1 MDDGTSASLLYEWNK
16 EKGRLDYA
24 ITEAESQLVSV
35 NKRLKGLWQDLT
47 LYVGILV
54 VPVIFWFVL
63 RHVGAWLLRT
73 DALVFS
79 NTFVYVLLEGASALL
94 ICVYILSFP
103 VLANC
108 LLKTIVLLFLNRE
121 IPQQTEGLLPPEKG
135 KLHKELDREP
145 TYRIEQQKLIHV
157 LSRYYLY
164 RDNMKE
170 LRKKIDAGS
179 ISLDSLKKELEGF
192 IYYETIHPANEFG
205 SAMTRKARQGV
216 FIVLFGIVVLFLL
229 LWRLFG

>member
-16 EKGRLDYA
+16 EMGRLDYA
-24 ITEAESQLVSV
+24 ITGAESQLVSV
-35 NKRLKGLWQDLT
+35 NKRLKGLWQDLA
-47 LYVGILV
+47 LYAGILV

-63 RHVGAWLLRT
+63 LHIGTWLLRT

-79 NTFVYVLLEGASALL
+79 NTFVYVLLEGTRAFLM
-94 ICVYILSFP
+94 CVYILSFP
-103 VLANC
+103 VLVYN
-108 LLKTIVLLFLNRE
+108 LLKTMALLWLNKE
-121 IPQQTEGLLPPEKG
+121 NPQQIEGLLPPEKG
-135 KLHKELDREP
+135 KLHKEPDREP

-170 LRKKIDAGS
+170 LRRKIDAGS
-179 ISLDSLKKELEGF
+179 ISLDSLKQEMERF
-192 IYYETIHPANEFG
+192 TYYETIRPANEFG
-205 SAMTRKARQGV
+205 SAMTRQARQGV
-216 FIVLFGIVVLFLL
+216 FIILFGIVVLFLL